1 MNTLPPLKN
10 LVVASQ
16 KNKNV
21 DNFFFLC
28 LKNNLLLYLVIKNN
42 TVFTIFFYT
51 LSISDDGH
59 RKNEVA
65 VEPMNPLIV

>member
-21 DNFFFLC
+21 VNFFLC

-51 LSISDDGH
+51 LSINDDGH
-59 RKNEVA
+59 RKNEVV